1 MAVYEHTY
9 KLYAGKLTPEWSRF
23 LIIPRHAF
31 RDVFASKIF
40 MGFFVLCFVCPLVMA
55 ILIYLHYNT
64 NALLIMQLNV
74 KDLVSINGEFFR
86 IFLSVQS
93 SLAFLLTVLI
103 GPPLVSRDM
112 SNNALPLY
120 LCRPFSRAEYM
131 IGKMSVLVILLSSI
145 TWVPGLLLFFFQ
157 AYLEGAGWFAHN
169 IWIAG
174 AMSVAGLAWIL
185 VLALLSMTLSAWLK
199 WRIAAS
205 AGLFAVFMIPQV
217 VGTLVGV
224 MFSTRWGNII
234 SLSAI
239 LESINK
245 SLFRSR
251 NSFNV
256 VPDLPVAAAWL
267 GLAIFCAICLLLLS
281 RRVRAYEVVR

>member
-1 MAVYEHTY
+1 
-9 KLYAGKLTPEWSRF
+9 L
-23 LIIPRHAF
+23 AF
-31 RDVFASKIF
+31 R
-40 MGFFVLCFVCPLVMA
+40 
-55 ILIYLHYNT
+55 
-64 NALLIMQLNV
+64 
-74 KDLVSINGEFFR
+74 
-86 IFLSVQS
+86 
-93 SLAFLLTVLI
+93 LTVLI
-103 GPPLVSRDM
+103 GPPLISRDM

-131 IGKMSVLVILLSSI
+131 IGKMSVLVILLSAI
-145 TWVPGLLLFFFQ
+145 TWVPGLLLFVFQ
-157 AYLEGAGWFAHN
+157 SYLEGAGWFAHN

-174 AMSVAGLAWIL
+174 AMIVASMAWIV

-205 AGLFAVFMIPQV
+205 AGLFAVFMIPNV
-217 VGTLVGV
+217 VGTLIGV
-224 MFSTRWGNII
+224 MFNTRWGNII
-234 SLSAI
+234 NLSAI

-267 GLAIFCAICLLLLS
+267 GLAIF
-281 RRVRAYEVVR
+281 

>member
-9 KLYAGKLTPEWSRF
+9 KLYTGKLTPEWSRF

-40 MGFFVLCFVCPLVMA
+40 LGFFVLCFVSPLVMA

-86 IFLSVQS
+86 IFLSIQG

-120 LCRPFSRAEYM
+120 LCRPFSRVEYM
-131 IGKMSVLVILLSSI
+131 IGKMSVLVILLSAI
-145 TWVPGLLLFFFQ
+145 TWVPGLLLFVFQ
-157 AYLEGAGWFAHN
+157 SYQEGASWFAHN
-169 IWIAG
+169 IWIAA
-174 AMSVAGLAWIL
+174 AMIVASMAWIV

-199 WRIAAS
+199 WRLAAS
-205 AGLFAVFMIPQV
+205 AGLFAVFMIP
-217 VGTLVGV
+217 
-224 MFSTRWGNII
+224 
-234 SLSAI
+234 
-239 LESINK
+239 
-245 SLFRSR
+245 
-251 NSFNV
+251 
-256 VPDLPVAAAWL
+256 
-267 GLAIFCAICLLLLS
+267 
-281 RRVRAYEVVR
+281 